1 MGIAEEDGE
10 GLQLKTLVLWDRRG
24 YKDSPERLAIVGLA

>member
-1 MGIAEEDGE
+1 MGTAEEDGE
-10 GLQLKTLVLWDRRG
+10 ALQLKTLVLWGKTG